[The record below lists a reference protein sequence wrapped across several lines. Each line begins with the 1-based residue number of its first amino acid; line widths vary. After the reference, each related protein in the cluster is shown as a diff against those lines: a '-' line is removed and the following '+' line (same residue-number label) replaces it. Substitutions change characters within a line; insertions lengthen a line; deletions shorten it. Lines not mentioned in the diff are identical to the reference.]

1 MESYKFK
8 GVCSLEG
15 DYFLNILD
23 KDRTTLEIRDMV
35 ISMIKF
41 EEYIEISSIFKANN
55 DVNAHSNFMEVID
68 ILKSIIV
75 FSTRRTPVFNKV
87 NIYNLDKS
95 EGYTCVKGCVTI
107 ISSNQLISFNYILDN
122 MDIINQSTH
131 LDNALHYYR
140 LANLTDDN
148 KDAILNLYK
157 CVESIIG
164 FPKGNDKIFKASL
177 SKLGL
182 SDEMVNFKDLRT
194 LRNKFDAGHS
204 AGGKESG
211 NNSYRDV
218 IISNKE
224 VDDGK
229 DIIQELIKSTIDYLT
244 LGKSIVDIFIPD
256 KKVVTKFE
264 G

>member
-23 KDRTTLEIRDMV
+23 KDITTLEIRDMV
-35 ISMIKF
+35 ISMVKF
-41 EEYIEISSIFKANN
+41 EEYIEISTIFKANN
-55 DVNAHSNFMEVID
+55 DLNAYSNFMEVID
-68 ILKSIIV
+68 ILKCIII

-87 NIYNLDKS
+87 NIYNLDKL
-95 EGYTCVKGCVTI
+95 EGYASFNSCITVV
-107 ISSNQLISFNYILDN
+107 SSDQLIDFSDIIDN
-122 MDIINQSTH
+122 MEIINQSTH
-131 LDNALHYYR
+131 LDNALHYFR

-164 FPKGNDKIFKASL
+164 FPKGNDKVFKASL

-182 SDEMVNFKDLRT
+182 DDEIVNFKDLRA

-229 DIIQELIKSTIDYLT
+229 NMIQELIKSTIDYLT
-244 LGKSIVDIFIPD
+244 LEKTIVDIFIPD
-256 KKVVTKFE
+256 KR
-264 G
+264 